1 MEVCLAGV
9 NDNDSPRL
17 HVCVV
22 IQFQLALFLDCFF
35 NLSFQTHWL
44 SCGSWKSR
52 EISSAR
58 RFASTNRLWWF
69 DCDWSIWENVLF
81 WWVKIKKNMK
91 KRINQLDKKKINI
104 LYIFLFF
111 FFCRRDIERWG
122 KWKNKYRPNQE
133 ARYMINLFV
142 IDGCKDYL
150 LQSV

>member
-1 MEVCLAGV
+1 
-9 NDNDSPRL
+9 
-17 HVCVV
+17 
-22 IQFQLALFLDCFF
+22 
-35 NLSFQTHWL
+35 
-44 SCGSWKSR
+44 
-52 EISSAR
+52 
-58 RFASTNRLWWF
+58 
-69 DCDWSIWENVLF
+69 
-81 WWVKIKKNMK
+81 MK

-150 LQSV
+150 LQSVQSDTRQKITGCLVKTEIVQSTDQLNILRCSLLLFNAVVAITDPQITGGPCKIFDDLQENWDIISIFMTFQIKK